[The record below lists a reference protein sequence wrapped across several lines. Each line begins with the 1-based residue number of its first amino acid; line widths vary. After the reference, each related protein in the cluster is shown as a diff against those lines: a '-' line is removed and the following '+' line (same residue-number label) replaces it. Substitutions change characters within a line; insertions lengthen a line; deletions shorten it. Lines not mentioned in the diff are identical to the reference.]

1 MEESFAI
8 LSYLGLFQGKD
19 YTNKN
24 DVSLPIVEN
33 TPEPEKLLEIENPK
47 IMQEIE
53 DNLAH
58 QGEIIAENDAK
69 FKREDKVGDELIQG
83 KDIKNISEEVKA
95 CKTEQI
101 RIIPISLPDGR
112 HIINRSISND
122 VIEKCKNDQPTL
134 AIKRESPN
142 ESKMTV
148 SVNQMNESSIH
159 ANIFHPQ
166 DIDACNLSNQVFI

>member
-1 MEESFAI
+1 MLFELSF
-8 LSYLGLFQGKD
+8 SFFQDKD
-19 YTNKN
+19 HKN
-24 DVSLPIVEN
+24 IDDVSLPTVEN
-33 TPEPEKLLEIENPK
+33 TSELENLSEIENPN
-47 IMQEIE
+47 IIHDTD
-53 DNLAH
+53 DNLSH
-58 QGEIIAENDAK
+58 QVEIIAENEAK
-69 FKREDKVGDELIQG
+69 CQREDKESDDLIQG
-83 KDIKNISEEVKA
+83 KDILDVSKEIKT

-122 VIEKCKNDQPTL
+122 IIEKCKNDQPTL
-134 AIKRESPN
+134 NIKKESAN
-142 ESKMTV
+142 DSKMTV